1 MPDLPAPSALYVHV
15 PFCPHVCPYC
25 DFHKMRRDE
34 ALVGRY
40 LDRLEVEIAGLAAR
54 YGGPLET
61 VYLGGGTPSHL
72 DDAELDRVLGAI
84 RAGFGGLGR
93 RETTLEADPGTFDAA
108 RLARFRAAG
117 VTRVSIGLQST
128 FDPTLRFLGRAH
140 DAASGVAAVE
150 AAVAADL
157 DVAVDLI
164 VGVAGRTPDADV
176 ARLAAA
182 GVGHV
187 SVYALTVEPFTPF
200 ARRGVRVDEDRAA
213 DDLAAA
219 EAALEGAG
227 FRRYEVSNYA
237 RAGREAIHNATYWH
251 GAPFLAAGPSAAAYL
266 PEGPHGTRVT
276 APPIKAWL
284 TGDGGEREA
293 LDGDALLLERALTGL
308 RTARGVDL
316 AALGAASGRDVR
328 AAWAPGLDAER
339 AAGRLELVPPAA
351 LAGTPAAASLRHAT
365 GADDDAG
372 TILRATPAGVRVLDA
387 VVRRL
392 VGATAL
398 P

>member
-1 MPDLPAPSALYVHV
+1 MPALPAPASLYVHV

-40 LDRLEVEIAGLAAR
+40 LDRLEDEIADLAAR
-54 YGGPLET
+54 YGGPLDT

-72 DDAELDRVLGAI
+72 RDDELARVLHAI
-84 RAGFGGLGR
+84 RSGFRGLGR

-108 RLARFRAAG
+108 RLARFREAG
-117 VTRVSIGLQST
+117 IDRVSIGLQSAH
-128 FDPTLRFLGRAH
+128 DPTLRFLGRAH
-140 DAASGVAAVE
+140 DAASGLAAVE

-157 DVAVDLI
+157 RVAVDLI
-164 VGVAGRTPDADV
+164 VGIAGRAPDDDV
-176 ARLAAA
+176 ARLAER

-187 SVYALTVEPFTPF
+187 SVYGLTIEPFTPF

-227 FRRYEVSNYA
+227 YRRYEVSNYA
-237 RAGREAIHNATYWH
+237 RPGLEAIHNAAYWH

-266 PEGPHGTRVT
+266 PEGPHGTRLT

-284 TGDGGEREA
+284 RGEGGEREV
-293 LDGDALLLERALTGL
+293 LDADALVLERLLTGL

-316 AALGAASGRDVR
+316 AALARDANVDVR
-328 AAWAPGLDAER
+328 AALAPGLDAER
-339 AAGRLELVPPAA
+339 AAGRLELVAADA
-351 LAGTPAAASLRHAT
+351 LAGSPAAASLRHAT
-365 GADDDAG
+365 GADDDGG
-372 TILRATPAGVRVLDA
+372 TVLRATPAGVRVLDA

-392 VGATAL
+392 VDAVAIA
-398 P
+398 